1 MTAGR
6 VALPTLLAYAPP
18 AFALGVPLF
27 FVQFF
32 LLKFATDVLLLAP
45 AVVGT
50 IFAVAKFW
58 DAALDPIIGTWS
70 DRLRSR
76 MGRRRPFMLAGIP
89 AARRELLDALDAAR
103 RARAELDGGLAGGGA
118 ARLLCR
124 LLHLRDSAL
133 RARGRADR

>member
-45 AVVGT
+45 AVIGA
-50 IFAVAKFW
+50 IFAVAV
-58 DAALDPIIGTWS
+58 LG
-70 DRLRSR
+70 
-76 MGRRRPFMLAGIP
+76 
-89 AARRELLDALDAAR
+89 R
-103 RARAELDGGLAGGGA
+103 RARSDHRHLERPHCAPGSAGD
-118 ARLLCR
+118 ARSCWR
-124 LLHLRDSAL
+124 RFPCSP
-133 RARGRADR
+133 RAS